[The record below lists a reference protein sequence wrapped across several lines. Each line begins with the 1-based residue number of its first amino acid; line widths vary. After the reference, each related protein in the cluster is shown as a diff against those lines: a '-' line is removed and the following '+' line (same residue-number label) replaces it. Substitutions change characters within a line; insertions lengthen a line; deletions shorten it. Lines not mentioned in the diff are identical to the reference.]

1 MNRWIFAA
9 FAVGVVTVIA
19 APGCANTG
27 VGDPCTPD
35 AEYDPLFP
43 GFEVGE
49 VSVESKSFVCLSRL
63 CLVNHFQ
70 GRVSCPYGQ
79 VKNPTGAVPPFVNP
93 TGNMS
98 TPGGPG
104 CFVPGTQSGDSGT
117 CTLPPADGTCE
128 IGVAVPAQI
137 TGTGAGDRTAN
148 KAVYCSCRC
157 ANIDGQTNDGAN
169 YCSCPDG
176 FTCQQLVSS
185 IGLGTNQELTG
196 AYCIKSGTAY
206 SATSTDTTDLCD
218 ATVSSKSAN
227 AGQAGY
233 CPQQF

>member
-1 MNRWIFAA
+1 MHAA
-9 FAVGVVTVIA
+9 SRGR
-19 APGCANTG
+19 PLR
-27 VGDPCTPD
+27 DP
-35 AEYDPLFP
+35 E
-43 GFEVGE
+43 
-49 VSVESKSFVCLSRL
+49 
-63 CLVNHFQ
+63 
-70 GRVSCPYGQ
+70 
-79 VKNPTGAVPPFVNP
+79 
-93 TGNMS
+93 
-98 TPGGPG
+98 GGPG
-104 CFVPGTQSGDSGT
+104 
-117 CTLPPADGTCE
+117 ADHGN
-128 IGVAVPAQI
+128 GRGRP
-137 TGTGAGDRTAN
+137 RTN

-218 ATVSSKSAN
+218 ATVSSKSSN